1 MSESE
6 RPTHSPIGA
15 SSMYRWAECPG
26 SVKRSEGIVTKS
38 SVYAE
43 EGTEAHAYA
52 ASWLIGNGRQPPDP
66 AIDKNLFDVDEMI
79 EHVKVY
85 VDHVFSLMTE
95 DGARLFVEHGFD
107 LKEIYPGAY
116 GTNDAAVYLPK
127 SKRLH
132 VLDLKY
138 GAGIYVSAIDNPQLQ
153 YYALGALLE
162 LGKLGLAVDT
172 VVMTIVQ
179 PRCGGADG
187 PIRSQTIDAIH
198 LLDFAADLV
207 MYAKRTESL
216 NAPLK
221 AGDHCRF
228 CPALHI
234 CPEVGKTRQEV
245 AKLEFTAPTAYDPQD
260 LKRALDSVPILKAWI
275 KRVDEFAYA
284 EAEAGRC
291 PPGYKLV
298 EKRATRK
305 WRDETEVSLYLGGL
319 NVDQDTIFEPR
330 KIKSPAQMEQA
341 LPKHKEVLKPYI
353 KSESSGHTLVDIN
366 DKRPPVKPKARE
378 EFQMIESHVNPE
390 DVAVIEHAKQ
400 LTLDIFT

>member
-1 MSESE
+1 MSSDSVTESE
-6 RPTHSPIGA
+6 RPIHSPIGA

-26 SVKRSEGIVTKS
+26 SVKLSEGIVTEQS
-38 SVYAE
+38 AYAE
-43 EGTEAHAYA
+43 EGTDAHAYA
-52 ASWLIGNGRQPPDP
+52 AEWLMGNGKQPPLSEKVD
-66 AIDKNLFDVDEMI
+66 DEMA
-79 EHVKVY
+79 EHCKVY

-162 LGKLGLAVDT
+162 LGKLELAVDT

-207 MYAKRTESL
+207 MYAKRTEDPKASL
-216 NAPLK
+216 K
-221 AGDHCRF
+221 SGDHCRF

-353 KSESSGHTLVDIN
+353 KSESNGHTLVDIN
-366 DKRPPVKPKARE
+366 DKRPPVKPKAKE
-378 EFQMIESHVNPE
+378 EFRIIDEESKVDMKLIEAS
-390 DVAVIEHAKQ
+390 I
-400 LTLDIFT
+400 DIFT